1 MPVRAYRTQPFQTTH
16 ENRAFDALYGEL
28 KRVWQESEELV
39 VLLGNFYCQG
49 SEIDAAVLKRD
60 SISVID
66 FKDYEGKIS
75 FSENGRW
82 YADQV
87 EIKGGNKRNP
97 YLQIRDNKF
106 SFLDFIKTVD
116 PLPSGRSPNYGH
128 ISGIVVFHKSIEFD
142 DTQVPRTIAPWFHVV
157 DLAHTAERLS
167 QITSRA
173 IDLSVDDIAFILQ
186 RLAIPLY
193 VPAGEKPER
202 AAPIAGYGD
211 GSGRNGSELA
221 ECLQPVGLKIEEFI
235 NSESQAL
242 LVSGM
247 VGTGTAKLARDIV
260 NRATSNGW
268 SCVVLAPNR
277 RMASQYSVE
286 ADSLYSHIYSSNLRT
301 EKEQLVYDLAENH
314 DPERQIYVIGD
325 CHLVSDSKFETD
337 VIRFGSGQLLTDL
350 LGFANLSQ
358 TMRKIVFIG
367 DPFQIARGKLEETA
381 LSTERVTALAGVEVA
396 QIELSHLLPEA
407 ADDPFVQNCVEIA
420 EVMHQG
426 VFNKLQLR
434 LDEASCVEIPNDP
447 SERVEVVRR
456 LISELPSDCKFIA
469 FSHGEVNRLNAWI
482 RKHVFNREGPLT
494 AGDIIHIHNGFRATS
509 KDELARPSFVTNDSF
524 AKVISVNSNVD
535 AIVQSLRGRQ
545 DPVVVPLL
553 RIQAR
558 VFGQSEAVE
567 FLALK
572 DYLYSDK
579 PEVNVDTLLALR
591 VLSETRYRKLYGKKT
606 KSSENKQIGFE
617 RHNAAASDSDEQR
630 AQFLVNDPYLNA
642 ARLRFGYAL
651 TLHRAQGRTFDT
663 VIANLDTGQGQTNDA
678 YFRWLYT
685 LFTVPRRAIYLSNV
699 PIITPLSR
707 ASWDE
712 SRARLDSVRPT
723 NLVPFDPSE
732 AQLATG
738 EQKFQFDTTELG
750 ALYLF
755 IANALNGIASQ
766 VDSIEH
772 HNYQEVYGIRG
783 EHGQTC
789 RLRLFFNKRFRV
801 TRIETVDSNPAEFA
815 EKVIESLADGPR
827 FENDLQSGLYTL
839 LNARFEPYDVSVS
852 AVDRA
857 AYQEVYYLRTVS
869 GDVKLQIHYDGDG
882 FATRLLPVAYT
893 NAAAVG
899 LVRESLGF

>member
-1 MPVRAYRTQPFQTTH
+1 MPVSAYRTQPFQTTH

-49 SEIDAAVLKRD
+49 SEIDAAVLKHD

-82 YADQV
+82 YAGDV
-87 EIKGGNKRNP
+87 EVKGGNKRNP

-106 SFLDFIKTVD
+106 SFLDFLKTID

-128 ISGIVVFHKSIEFD
+128 ISGIAVFHKSIEFD
-142 DTQVPRTIAPWFHVV
+142 DTQVPRTISPWFHIV

-173 IDLSVDDIAFILQ
+173 IDLSVDDIEFIVQ

-193 VPAGEKPER
+193 VPVGEKPEIT
-202 AAPIAGYGD
+202 APNIGYGD
-211 GSGRNGSELA
+211 GTSRHGAELA
-221 ECLQPVGLKIEEFI
+221 ECLQPIATKIEEFI
-235 NSESQAL
+235 NSESRAL

-247 VGTGTAKLARDIV
+247 VGTGAEQLIQDTV
-260 NRATSNGW
+260 HRATSNGW
-268 SCVVLAPNR
+268 SCLVLAPNR
-277 RMASQYSVE
+277 RMAAQYSVE
-286 ADSLYSHIYSSNLRT
+286 ADSLYSHIYSSHLRT
-301 EKEQLVYDLAENH
+301 EKEQLVYNLAENH
-314 DPERQIYVIGD
+314 DSERQIYLIGD

-337 VIRFGSGQLLTDL
+337 VIRFGSGQILTDL
-350 LGFANLSQ
+350 IEFANLSQ
-358 TMRKIVFIG
+358 TKRKIIFVG
-367 DPFQIARGKLEETA
+367 DPFQIARGRLEETA
-381 LSTERVTALAGVEVA
+381 LSKERVTALAAVDIA
-396 QIELSHLLPEA
+396 QVELSHLIPEA
-407 ADDPFVQNCVEIA
+407 ADDLFVQNCVELA
-420 EVMHQG
+420 RVMHRG
-426 VFNKLQLR
+426 VFNQLR
-434 LDEASCVEIPNDP
+434 LGFDEASCVEIPHDP
-447 SERVEVVRR
+447 GERVEVVRR
-456 LISELPSDCKFIA
+456 LISELPSDRKFVA

-482 RKHVFNREGPLT
+482 RKHVFNREGHLT
-494 AGDIIHIHNGFRATS
+494 AGDIIHIHNGFHATCNDDLS
-509 KDELARPSFVTNDSF
+509 RPSLVPNDSF
-524 AKVISVNSNVD
+524 AEVISVDSNVD

-553 RIQAR
+553 RVQAR
-558 VFGQSEAVE
+558 VLGQSEAVE

-579 PEVNVDTLLALR
+579 PEVDVDTLLALR
-591 VLSETRYRKLYGKKT
+591 VFAESRYRKLHGN
-606 KSSENKQIGFE
+606 KSKSLGNKQIEFE
-617 RHNAAASDSDEQR
+617 SEYAAASDSDEQR
-630 AQFLVNDPYLNA
+630 AQFLLNDPYLNA

-651 TLHRAQGRTFDT
+651 TLHRAQGRKFDT
-663 VIANLDTGQGQTNDA
+663 VIASLDTGQGQTNDA

-685 LFTVPRRAIYLSNV
+685 LFTVPRRALYLSNV
-699 PIITPLSR
+699 PIITPLSK

-723 NLVPFDPSE
+723 NLVAFDPRE
-732 AQLATG
+732 DQVANG
-738 EQKFQFDTTELG
+738 ELKFEFETAELR

-772 HNYQEVYGIRG
+772 HNYQEVYGIRS
-783 EHGQTC
+783 EHGQTS
-789 RLRLFFNKRFRV
+789 RLRLFFNKRFQV
-801 TRIETVDSNPAEFA
+801 TRIETVESNPAEFS
-815 EKVIESLADGPR
+815 KIVIGSLAGGPR
-827 FENDLQSGLYTL
+827 FENELQNELYTQ
-839 LNARFEPYDVSVS
+839 LNARFESCDVSVS
-852 AVDRA
+852 AVDHA
-857 AYQEVYYLRTVS
+857 AFQEVYYLRTAS

-882 FATRLLPVAYT
+882 FVTRLLPVAYT
-893 NAAAVG
+893 NAAAVD